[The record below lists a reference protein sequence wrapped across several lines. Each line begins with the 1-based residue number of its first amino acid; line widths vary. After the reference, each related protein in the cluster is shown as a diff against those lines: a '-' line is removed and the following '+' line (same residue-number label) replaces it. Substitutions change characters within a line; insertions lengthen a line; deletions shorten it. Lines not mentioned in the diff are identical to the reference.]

1 MGFLDELAD
10 TAIRGVVGYASS
22 MPDVKNAAS
31 VLGLAEAQDGW
42 VASEDF
48 LDAYDVRIYD
58 LSNDQYDVKIMKQH
72 DFEGGY
78 VLWNRTKDV
87 YHTGVGSCVYKKVE
101 RHLKGYGNQAVYED
115 LEGGDDFAVTL
126 YRLSSTEYDAIRDL
140 ERALRRAFGEYPAPV
155 VEPARPVSAEPEGQS
170 CLFGVKKV
178 ALGFF
183 VVVAC
188 FWIVRF
194 L

>member
-140 ERALRRAFGEYPAPV
+140 ERALRR
-155 VEPARPVSAEPEGQS
+155 QS
-170 CLFGVKKV
+170 LLTSIQKSKAACSELKKSPL
-178 ALGFF
+178 ASLSCWFAIWFYGF
-183 VVVAC
+183 C
-188 FWIVRF
+188 DLSQKI
-194 L
+194 

>member
-140 ERALRRAFGEYPAPV
+140 ERALRRAFGEYPTPI
-155 VEPARPVSAEPEGQS
+155 VESAKSAGVDPKEQS
-170 CLFGVKKV
+170 CLFRAKKI
-178 ALGFF
+178 ALGFS
-183 VVVAC
+183 VVLVC
-188 FWIVRF
+188 YLVLR
-194 L
+194 LL